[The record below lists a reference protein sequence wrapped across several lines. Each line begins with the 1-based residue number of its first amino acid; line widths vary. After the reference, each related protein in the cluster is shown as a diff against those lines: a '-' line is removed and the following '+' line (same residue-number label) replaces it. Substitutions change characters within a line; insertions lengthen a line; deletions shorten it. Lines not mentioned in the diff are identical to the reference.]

1 MTFATLLAVAE
12 EAETH
17 GNIALETIG
26 FPIIALVVFFVL
38 AMVALSYRNVANR
51 HSPKAEAYARTHAEE
66 LTRAGHGHH

>member
-17 GNIALETIG
+17 GNIPLETIG
-26 FPIIALVVFFVL
+26 FPIIALVVFFAL

-51 HSPKAEAYARTHAEE
+51 HAHKAEVYAQKHAKD
-66 LTRAGHGHH
+66 LQPHGHGH